1 MINFLL
7 LLYEFFKTGLFAVG
21 GGLATIPFLQK
32 MSENHPEWFTAAEL
46 TDMIAVAESTPG
58 PIGVNMATFAGYR
71 AAGVFGAVAA
81 TLALVLPS
89 YIVICLIF
97 RILTKFSENKYVTG
111 AFCGIRPAVPGLIC
125 AAIIPLVAAA
135 LFIPGSENLMAALRI
150 EAVVLFACV
159 FAGASVF
166 KKIHPLAFIALGAA
180 AGIVFKL

>member
-1 MINFLL
+1 MLNFLL

-58 PIGVNMATFAGYR
+58 PIGVNMATFAGYKC
-71 AAGVFGAVAA
+71 AGVPGAVAA

-89 YIVICLIF
+89 YIVICLISK
-97 RILTKFSENKYVTG
+97 ILTRFSENKYVTG

-125 AAIIPLVAAA
+125 AAVIPLLSAA
-135 LFIPGSENLMAALRI
+135 LFIPGAESLIAAVRI
-150 EAVVLFACV
+150 EAVILFACV
-159 FAGASVF
+159 FAGASFF
-166 KKIHPLAFIALGAA
+166 KKLHPLAFIAIGAV

>member
-1 MINFLL
+1 MLNSLL

-32 MSENHPEWFTAAEL
+32 MSEHHPEWFTAAEL
-46 TDMIAVAESTPG
+46 ADMIAVAESTPG

-71 AAGVFGAVAA
+71 TAGIFGAVAA

-89 YIVICLIF
+89 YVVICLIS
-97 RILTKFSENKYVTG
+97 RILTKFSESKYVEG

-125 AAIIPLVAAA
+125 AAIIPLLSAA
-135 LFIPGSENLMAALRI
+135 LFIPGAQGLLS
-150 EAVVLFACV
+150 AVRLDAVILFACV

-166 KKIHPLAFIALGAA
+166 KKVSPLAFIALGAV
-180 AGIVFKL
+180 AGILFKM

>member
-1 MINFLL
+1 MLNFLL

-46 TDMIAVAESTPG
+46 ADMIAVAESTPG

-71 AAGVFGAVAA
+71 TAGIFGAVAA

-89 YIVICLIF
+89 YIVICLISH
-97 RILTKFSENKYVTG
+97 ILTKFSESKYVNG

-125 AAIIPLVAAA
+125 AAIIPLLSAA
-135 LFIPGSENLMAALRI
+135 LFIPGAESLLAAVRF
-150 EAVVLFACV
+150 EAVIV
-159 FAGASVF
+159 FALVYAGATFF
-166 KKIHPLAFIALGAA
+166 KKLHPLVFIALGAA